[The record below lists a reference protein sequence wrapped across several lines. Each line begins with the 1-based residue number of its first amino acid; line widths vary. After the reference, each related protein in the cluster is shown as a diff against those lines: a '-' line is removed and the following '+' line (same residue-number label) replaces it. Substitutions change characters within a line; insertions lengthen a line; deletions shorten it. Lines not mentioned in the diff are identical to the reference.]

1 MAENQRSLLD
11 SMDPKAWGRK
21 SRNLSWKRKRGFPL
35 HELML
40 NRRQGDQGTDHDQ
53 SLVCSTM
60 VSAAGL
66 LLAKQLSHGDETHV
80 MASPSTR

>member
-1 MAENQRSLLD
+1 MI
-11 SMDPKAWGRK
+11 K
-21 SRNLSWKRKRGFPL
+21 
-35 HELML
+35 
-40 NRRQGDQGTDHDQ
+40 RRQGDQVTDHDQ

-80 MASPSTR
+80 MASPSIR